1 MNKTKIYT
9 MTFDKTI
16 SLERFRDVF
25 YSRFMNINTA
35 NRSYVYGRLPEGD
48 RFVLGYHH
56 HEYQGKS
63 RREVEYSIE
72 FHGKI
77 TIEDGKTVIRYEI
90 INDRDAHFQF
100 GVVFAFLAFLLFTSI
115 TSGSESIGIF
125 ELFLMLA
132 CVLLI
137 ATGFAFMTSDF
148 RWYTM
153 LRHHLKKMIAECL

>member
-1 MNKTKIYT
+1 
-9 MTFDKTI
+9 MTFDKAI
-16 SLERFRDVF
+16 SLERFREVF
-25 YSRFMNINTA
+25 LSHFLNINTGS
-35 NRSYVYGRLPEGD
+35 RRYLYGRLPEGD

-56 HEYQGKS
+56 HEYKRKS
-63 RREVEYSIE
+63 RREIEYSIE

-77 TIEDGKTVIRYEI
+77 SFENGKTVIRYEI

-100 GVVFAFLAFLLFTSI
+100 GVVFAFIAFFLFTSI
-115 TSGSESIGIF
+115 AGESESVGIF

-137 ATGFAFMTSDF
+137 AAGWAFMGSDL

-153 LRHHLKKMIAECL
+153 MRHHLKKMIEECL